1 MTVELTVVIGI
12 ACSLIGVVV
21 GLANTQRTR
30 DKELREKASGEAV
43 VLTELGYVKSGIDD
57 IKRKQEAQDEK
68 YLDMAERMVKVE
80 ASAKQ
85 AHHRIDAMDGKD
97 ER

>member
-1 MTVELTVVIGI
+1 MAVELTVMIGI

-21 GLANTQRTR
+21 GLVGAQRTR
-30 DKELREKASGEAV
+30 DKELREKAKEEAV

-68 YLDMAERMVKVE
+68 YLDIAERMTKVE

-85 AHHRIDAMDGKD
+85 AHHRIDSMNGKN
-97 ER
+97 